1 MSANVSAV
9 PRPRPSIISLAAVA
23 VLAGAAVSSATP
35 RVAHA
40 SGSCTVLAA
49 PPSLGNTLLRLHRE
63 YMSHR
68 PDVHHPKITGPV
80 AGTVH
85 LGRCG
90 SERYAIASFDARY
103 NGFYFG
109 VEDQPERFTRLPGHP
124 WKDIGNTGGDPCGSA
139 PTALLVAW
147 KTIRSCP

>member
-1 MSANVSAV
+1 MSANVRAV
-9 PRPRPSIISLAAVA
+9 PRLRLSILSLAAVA
-23 VLAGAAVSSATP
+23 VLAAASVSSATAL
-35 RVAHA
+35 VAHA
-40 SGSCTVLAA
+40 TRSCTVLAA
-49 PPSLGNTLLRLHRE
+49 PLSLGNTLLSLHRE
-63 YMSHR
+63 YMSHQ

-90 SERYAIASFDARY
+90 SERYAIASFNARY

-109 VEDQPERFTRLPGHP
+109 VEDQPERFIQLPHHP

-139 PTALLVAW
+139 PTPLLVAW
-147 KTIRSCP
+147 KVIRSCP

>member
-1 MSANVSAV
+1 MSANVRVV
-9 PRPRPSIISLAAVA
+9 PRLRPLILSLAVA
-23 VLAGAAVSSATP
+23 TVLAAASVSGATAH
-35 RVAHA
+35 VAHA
-40 SGSCTVLAA
+40 TRNCTVLAA
-49 PPSLGNTLLRLHRE
+49 PPSLANTLLRLHRE
-63 YMSHR
+63 YMSQQ

-90 SERYAIASFDARY
+90 SERYAIASFKARY

-109 VEDQPERFTRLPGHP
+109 VEDQPERFIQLPHHP

-139 PTALLVAW
+139 PTPLLVAW
-147 KTIRSCP
+147 KIIRSCP